1 MGQYFLIV
9 NPAKRQFLDPSSFG
23 MNPKR
28 SGMMQGLPGFAVGLL
43 VSDDLKEGG
52 PTGLLGSWVGDPVIA
67 AGDDLGRPDPAGIST
82 SSELQPD
89 RNLNGLAR
97 EEFEDITPQAIAML
111 AYFGYADELAE
122 FALEHRHPL
131 RYLGPVV
138 FALKCEPL
146 KKALD
151 RLDPDWGKKYK
162 AVCD

>member
-28 SGMMQGLPGFAVGLL
+28 SGMMQG
-43 VSDDLKEGG
+43 
-52 PTGLLGSWVGDPVIA
+52 
-67 AGDDLGRPDPAGIST
+67 
-82 SSELQPD
+82 
-89 RNLNGLAR
+89 AR

-111 AYFGYADELAE
+111 ADFGYADELAE
-122 FALEHRHPL
+122 FALEHRYPL

-138 FALKCEPL
+138 FAVKCEPL

-162 AVCD
+162 EVCE